1 MLCLVVAGAAIAILA
16 GRGDD
21 KPEVSTRTLSAEAF
35 VDSIGVN
42 THLGYADTAYADH
55 ARVLARLYELGVRH
69 FRDSAADANPL
80 LDAGLRAAA
89 QQGLRGTL
97 IADPAADPR
106 AQVARSAAAMGTAID
121 AFEGPI
127 LAVRVASADRPNEL
141 DNGFHPGWVATL
153 ADLMPRLRAA
163 VSTETDTNLIGPSFI
178 DDSSRSEIPAK
189 LPGLFNAHPY
199 AGGDPPEPAL
209 TRALEGRAGAAGAQ
223 AAVFTETGYHSALQA
238 AGYHTPVSE
247 ATAAVYLP
255 RALVTAFGEG
265 TRRTFLYELAD
276 SKPEPALVDPQQHF
290 GLLRNDLTPKPAF
303 VAIQTLIRAV
313 STSPGPPRA
322 ELPSPELE
330 ADAGDRV
337 EQLSL
342 SRRDGS
348 LVLALWRPVSVWDDG
363 ARHPVDPG
371 IVRVKLVFDGRE
383 ARDIQVWRPSLS
395 PLPVQHRTEAS
406 ELELALGGDLV
417 LVSLR

>member
-1 MLCLVVAGAAIAILA
+1 LIWRLAGVVLCLLVAGAAIVIVA
-16 GRGDD
+16 GRGGDE
-21 KPEVSTRTLSAEAF
+21 PQVSTRTLSAEAF
-35 VDSIGVN
+35 VGSIGVN

-55 ARVLARLYELGVRH
+55 PRVLARLDELGVRH

-97 IADPAADPR
+97 IADPAANPR
-106 AQVARSAAAMGTAID
+106 AQVARSIAAMGNAID
-121 AFEGPI
+121 AFEGP
-127 LAVRVASADRPNEL
+127 NEL
-141 DNGFHPGWVATL
+141 DNGSHPGWVATL
-153 ADLMPRLRAA
+153 TDLMPRLGGA
-163 VSTETDTNLIGPSFI
+163 VSAQTDDAKLIGPSFI
-178 DDSSRSEIPAK
+178 DDSSRSEIPAE

-209 TRALEGRAGAAGAQ
+209 ARALEGRAGASGAR
-223 AAVFTETGYHSALQA
+223 AAVFTETGYHSALEA

-265 TRRTFLYELAD
+265 ARRTFVYELAD
-276 SKPEPALVDPQQHF
+276 SKPEPGLTDPQQHF
-290 GLLRNDLTPKPAF
+290 GLLRNDLSPKPGF
-303 VAIQTLIRAV
+303 MAIQTLIRAV
-313 STSPGPPRA
+313 NTSPGSPRA

-330 ADAGDRV
+330 ADAGDDV

-363 ARHPVDPG
+363 ARRPVDPG
-371 IVRVKLVFDGRE
+371 IVRVKLVFGGRD
-383 ARDIQVWRPSLS
+383 ARDIQIWRPSVS

-406 ELELALGGDLV
+406 ELGLALGGDLV